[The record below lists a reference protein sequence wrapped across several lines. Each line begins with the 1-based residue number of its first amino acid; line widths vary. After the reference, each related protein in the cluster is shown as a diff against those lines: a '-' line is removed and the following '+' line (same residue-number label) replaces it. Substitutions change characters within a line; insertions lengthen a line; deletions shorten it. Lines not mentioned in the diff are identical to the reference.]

1 MPNGDWPSRSYLWLI
16 YQIKLYQQT
25 PSECAQCIGD
35 GQRQGCRKAELGAFV
50 DARSNQQLTL
60 VSPRAARCGSM
71 IGPSGI
77 CVHAILQRNLH

>member
-1 MPNGDWPSRSYLWLI
+1 VPIGDWPSWPYVWLI

-25 PSECAQCIGD
+25 PSECAQWFVD

-50 DARSNQQLTL
+50 DARSNRQLTL

-77 CVHAILQRNLH
+77 GVHAILQRNLH